1 MREVVIHTQN
11 LSKTMYLG
19 SEPFE
24 ILKNI
29 SIDIYRS
36 EMVAIVGPSGSGK
49 STLMGLIGGLDS
61 ATSGTIAIDGTD
73 ITRMG
78 ERALTRMRNEKIGF
92 VFQSYNL
99 VPTLNAME
107 NVMLPLQF
115 SRKRKHHHETR
126 ARELL
131 EMLGLEHRLHHNYRQ
146 LSGGEQQRV
155 AIARALANEP
165 ALLLCDEPTG
175 NLDKASTAIVI
186 DALFDVRKHT
196 DTTVIVVTHSPELAA
211 IMDRRIEIVDGE
223 VYTPPD
229 EAAVADQQEASTSPA
244 KVASTP

>member
-1 MREVVIHTQN
+1 MQNAVIHTDN

-19 SEPFE
+19 SEPLE

-29 SIDIYRS
+29 SINIQRG
-36 EMVAIVGPSGSGK
+36 EMLAIVGPSGSGK

-61 ATSGTIAIDGTD
+61 ATSGKIVIDGTD

-92 VFQSYNL
+92 VFQNYNL
-99 VPTLNAME
+99 VPTLDALE

-115 SRKRKHHHETR
+115 SRKRHGDNMSR
-126 ARELL
+126 ATNLL
-131 EMLGLEHRLHHNYRQ
+131 DMLGLGQRLHHDHKQ

-165 ALLLCDEPTG
+165 AILLCDEPTG
-175 NLDKASTAIVI
+175 NLDKASSAIVI
-186 DALFDVRKHT
+186 EALFEVREKT
-196 DTTVIVVTHSPELAA
+196 GTTVVVVTHSPELAA
-211 IMDRRIEIVDGE
+211 MMDRQIQIVDGE
-223 VYTPPD
+223 VFEPQASDDTDDAEHP
-229 EAAVADQQEASTSPA
+229 AVEVRVPSAS
-244 KVASTP
+244 